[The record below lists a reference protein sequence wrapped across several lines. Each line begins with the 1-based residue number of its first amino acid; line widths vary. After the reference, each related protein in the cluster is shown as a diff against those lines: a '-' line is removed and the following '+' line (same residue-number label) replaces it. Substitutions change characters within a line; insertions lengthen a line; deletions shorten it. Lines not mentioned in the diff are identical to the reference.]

1 MLLEMC
7 CLVIEH
13 DWGELDKDAPL
24 ITDVTSRLAVCNMDW
39 DRIRADDI
47 LVLLNSFKPE
57 RGVIRSVTVFVI
69 CFLPH
74 DTMCKRGTCCW
85 LVSVCLS
92 VRPSHS
98 CKYQMAKDIIRLL
111 SRPVSAVTLVS

>member
-39 DRIRADDI
+39 DRIRAVDI

-57 RGVIRSVTVFVI
+57 RGVIRSVMVFVI
-69 CFLPH
+69 CFYHMTL
-74 DTMCKRGTCCW
+74 C
-85 LVSVCLS
+85 VSTVLAVGWCLFVC
-92 VRPSHS
+92 PS
-98 CKYQMAKDIIRLL
+98 
-111 SRPVSAVTLVS
+111 VTLM